1 MGKTII
7 LAEKPSVAKEL
18 AKALSVF
25 KRFDGYYEQ
34 DNYVVTWALGH
45 LTELAEPAYYNPKY
59 KRWSINDLP
68 IIPTTLKSVIL
79 DSTKNQFKV
88 VASLFKRED
97 IDQLIIATDA
107 GREGEL
113 VARSIMELANWN
125 KETKRLWISSQTK
138 EAILDGFNNLKE
150 SSLYDNLYE
159 AAKARSHADWYVGL
173 NVSRALTTKHNV
185 SLSAGRVQTPT
196 LAILVEREKELEKFE
211 GSFYWTVKAIFEP
224 FSANLSAD
232 KKTLHITKE
241 QEKDN
246 YLKELENKEA
256 TVTQVL
262 NEEKVENPP
271 LAYDL
276 TELQRDANLYLNF
289 SAKETLD
296 VLQRLYENHKLVTYP
311 RTDSRYITLDIVPT
325 LPQRLKA
332 LEFTPFGQVA
342 NIFVEHGYRK
352 DMDRFVKESKV
363 TDHHAIIP
371 TEQRVDLTKLNKKE
385 VDLWTLIAKRFMEVL
400 SENYLYTNTDVTLQV
415 DKHTFTTTLKKEQQK
430 GWRDISV
437 LSDVVT
443 EIGRTLPYKG
453 EIPTVGDK
461 FKIEKLVS
469 RRNATEAPQ
478 RYSEATLLSAMENA
492 GRFVDE
498 KELKR
503 NLSGGLGTVATR
515 AEIIEKL
522 INSYYVQREGRYLVP
537 TAKGIELI
545 RLAPEELTSPTLT
558 AKWEGRLADISD
570 GVEQSSLFIDDIK
583 KETTKLVNNVKNDK
597 SRFEMS
603 GEGVIKCPHCDF
615 AMLSFKDELDQIH
628 HKCQRLG
635 CGYEQMLVKKI
646 KPAKQAVVKTQK
658 LASGK
663 KVMVVKKGK
672 SVASYETTLKVV
684 TPSRYKKRV
693 EHTSYKNQ
701 EDSNT
706 TTFADLIKASEQR
719 RKKRS

>member
-25 KRFDGYYEQ
+25 KRFDGYYEEG
-34 DNYVVTWALGH
+34 NYVVTWALGH

-68 IIPTTLKSVIL
+68 IIPNTLNSVIL
-79 DSTKNQFKV
+79 DSTKNQFEV
-88 VASLFKRED
+88 VASLFKRDD
-97 IDQLIIATDA
+97 INQLIIATDA

-150 SSLYDNLYE
+150 SSLYDNLYQ

-332 LEFTPFGQVA
+332 LEFTPF
-342 NIFVEHGYRK
+342 
-352 DMDRFVKESKV
+352 
-363 TDHHAIIP
+363 
-371 TEQRVDLTKLNKKE
+371 
-385 VDLWTLIAKRFMEVL
+385 
-400 SENYLYTNTDVTLQV
+400 
-415 DKHTFTTTLKKEQQK
+415 
-430 GWRDISV
+430 
-437 LSDVVT
+437 
-443 EIGRTLPYKG
+443 
-453 EIPTVGDK
+453 
-461 FKIEKLVS
+461 
-469 RRNATEAPQ
+469 
-478 RYSEATLLSAMENA
+478 
-492 GRFVDE
+492 
-498 KELKR
+498 
-503 NLSGGLGTVATR
+503 
-515 AEIIEKL
+515 
-522 INSYYVQREGRYLVP
+522 
-537 TAKGIELI
+537 
-545 RLAPEELTSPTLT
+545 
-558 AKWEGRLADISD
+558 
-570 GVEQSSLFIDDIK
+570 
-583 KETTKLVNNVKNDK
+583 
-597 SRFEMS
+597 
-603 GEGVIKCPHCDF
+603 
-615 AMLSFKDELDQIH
+615 
-628 HKCQRLG
+628 
-635 CGYEQMLVKKI
+635 
-646 KPAKQAVVKTQK
+646 
-658 LASGK
+658 
-663 KVMVVKKGK
+663 
-672 SVASYETTLKVV
+672 
-684 TPSRYKKRV
+684 
-693 EHTSYKNQ
+693 
-701 EDSNT
+701 
-706 TTFADLIKASEQR
+706 
-719 RKKRS
+719 